1 MLGRYRLRQGHP
13 CAAALLFA
21 VLLVAGCAGNPQQG
35 AAQFGQAVTT
45 VVGAQNALFDAIDQK
60 QTDFYAVHVLTSR
73 YLAVQPDGSVRPKTD
88 TGPAGPAIPADVR
101 KAIDGV
107 LTALQAYGQGM
118 QALAGDTAAATF
130 DTNTDTLAKS
140 VASFDTGTLAPLGVR
155 SLPSTSEVN
164 SVGSAVKSVGNV
176 VIGLLI
182 DRDVQAAARSAQQP
196 LHTIAG
202 ALKTINGY
210 WTRAIPQNLSLETA
224 AAAVSA
230 WNAKDLSI
238 GDRLALQAIWQK
250 AAQPVKPDAA
260 NAALDAMVAA
270 NDKIAAAGVN
280 LSTLDIASA
289 VQAAKQAYANYKA
302 LLNPQPGG

>member
-196 LHTIAG
+196 LHTIA
-202 ALKTINGY
+202 
-210 WTRAIPQNLSLETA
+210 
-224 AAAVSA
+224 
-230 WNAKDLSI
+230 KDLSI